1 MESTSDEM
9 NELLANQR
17 EISDWLETVNN
28 RIFEL
33 EDKYLLETPHGNVIK
48 GWEIDGKMLPNRGN
62 KLVEDKDRL
71 FTYSSVN
78 AWANFPLLK
87 EKRKIKVENKQR
99 KHVKKTGG
107 IAKRASLGYPA
118 ASGQYAEYDESEE
131 F

>member
-1 MESTSDEM
+1 MTNGDEKISNEM
-9 NELLANQR
+9 KELLENQR
-17 EISDWLETVNN
+17 EIEEWLDTVNN

-99 KHVKKTGG
+99 KHVRKSNSGTSS
-107 IAKRASLGYPA
+107 KRS
-118 ASGQYAEYDESEE
+118 SGVYTEYDENDE